1 MVGLR
6 RLARTVLRWTAVAF
20 AAGALLVG
28 LLWTYAARQPQGLV
42 TVDEVIPPDEAGV
55 TVRLVRAATQSL
67 DDEAR
72 ADRLY
77 KRDAHAQ
84 PHGCVRATLDVEP
97 GLDPRYRHGVFAE
110 PGRRWYAW
118 VRFSNGTQRDDT
130 QPDARGMAIKL
141 LDVPGPKLL
150 SCPEDPEQS
159 TQDFVMV
166 NYHTFFLRNA
176 GEYET
181 FFAYQK
187 RNQPIG
193 YFFAGWPFAWKLRPL
208 YHGAHMLYQR
218 VPSPLVTRYY
228 TMSAYRF
235 GPENAKLSA
244 QPCVMPDVPM
254 PRPRTPHY
262 LREALVD
269 GLRTGPACF
278 RLLVQLQDPSRNMPI
293 EDPTI
298 QWDETESPYVPV
310 ATLTIPAQAFSTD
323 EQNQFCERLSFAPWH
338 GLPEHRPVGAL
349 NRIRFA
355 VYREVSR
362 RRHARNDVPRGA
374 PDGWNLRFQQPSCDG
389 APTSPPV
396 TPP

>member
-1 MVGLR
+1 MVTLR
-6 RLARTVLRWTAVAF
+6 RIGRALLRWTAVVF
-20 AAGALLVG
+20 SAGALLAG
-28 LLWTYAARQPQGLV
+28 ILWAYAARQPQGFV
-42 TVDEVIPPDEAGV
+42 TVDEVIPPGEAET

-72 ADRLY
+72 GDRLY

-84 PHGCVRATLDVEP
+84 PHGCVRATVDVEP
-97 GLDPRYRHGVFAE
+97 DLGPRYRHGVFAE
-110 PGRRWYAW
+110 PGRRWNAW
-118 VRFSNGTQRDDT
+118 VRFSNGTQSDDT

-181 FFAYQK
+181 FFEYQK
-187 RNQPIG
+187 RNQPIA
-193 YFFAGWPFAWKLRPL
+193 YFFAGWPPAWKLHPL
-208 YHGAHMLYQR
+208 YHGAHMLFQR
-218 VPSPLVTRYY
+218 VPSPLATRYY

-235 GPENAKLSA
+235 GPQNAKLSA
-244 QPCVMPDVPM
+244 QPCVMPDIPM
-254 PRPRTPHY
+254 PRPRTAHY
-262 LREALVD
+262 LRDALVS
-269 GLRTGPACF
+269 GLRTEPACF
-278 RLLVQLQDPSRNMPI
+278 RLLVQLQDPTRNMPI

-298 QWDETESPYVPV
+298 QWDERESPYVPV
-310 ATLTIPAQAFSTD
+310 ATLTIPPQEFSTD
-323 EQNQFCERLSFAPWH
+323 EQNRFCEQMAFAPWH
-338 GLPEHRPVGAL
+338 ALAEHRPVGAL

-362 RRHARNDVPRGA
+362 RRHARNHVPRGA
-374 PDGWNLRFQQPSCDG
+374 PDGWNLRFQAPSCDPAG
-389 APTSPPV
+389 TSLPVMPP
-396 TPP
+396 

>member
-1 MVGLR
+1 MVTLR
-6 RLARTVLRWTAVAF
+6 RIARAFLRWTAVALT
-20 AAGALLVG
+20 ALVLLAG
-28 LLWTYAARQPQGLV
+28 LLWTYAAHQPKALV
-42 TVDEVIPPDEAGV
+42 TVDEVIPPDEADV
-55 TVRLVRAATQSL
+55 TVRLVRAATESL

-72 ADRLY
+72 GDRLY

-97 GLDPRYRHGVFAE
+97 GLDSRYRHGVFTE
-110 PGRRWYAW
+110 PGHRWRAW
-118 VRFSNGTQRDDT
+118 VRFSNGTQSDDT
-130 QPDARGMAIKL
+130 EPDARGMAIKL

-150 SCPEDPEQS
+150 TCPEDPEQS

-176 GEYET
+176 GEYEQ
-181 FFAYQK
+181 FFGYQK
-187 RNQPIG
+187 RNQPIR
-193 YFFAGWPFAWKLRPL
+193 YFFAGWPFAWKLHPL
-208 YHGAHMLYQR
+208 YHGAHMLFQH
-218 VPSPLVTRYY
+218 VASPLATRYY

-235 GPENAKLSA
+235 GPGNAKLSA
-244 QPCVMPDVPM
+244 QPCEMPDVAM
-254 PRPRTPHY
+254 PRSRPPHY
-262 LREALVD
+262 LREALVK
-269 GLRTGPACF
+269 GLRDGPACF

-310 ATLTIPAQAFSTD
+310 ATLIIPAQEFGTD
-323 EQNQFCERLSFAPWH
+323 EQNRFCERLAFAPWH
-338 GLPEHRPVGAL
+338 ALPEHRPVGAL

-362 RRHARNDVPRGA
+362 RRHARNGVGRGA
-374 PDGWNLRFQQPSCDG
+374 PDGWNLRFQAPACD
-389 APTSPPV
+389 ASQSSLRV